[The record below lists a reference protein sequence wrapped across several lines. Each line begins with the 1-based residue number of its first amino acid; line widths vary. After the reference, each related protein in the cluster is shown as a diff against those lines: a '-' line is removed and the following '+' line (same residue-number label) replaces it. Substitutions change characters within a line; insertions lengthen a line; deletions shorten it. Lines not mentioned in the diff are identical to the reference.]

1 MGQAFMSQFR
11 ISSPLRLRS
20 DLHLVRKAWHIS
32 TGLIGLFIYKKSGFT
47 AETTATI
54 LLTFA
59 VAAFLFEF
67 TRLRNEKIN
76 QIAMILMKPVMR
88 ESERNSVSGLP
99 FYALGIS
106 LALFFFPERIAIL
119 ATLFL
124 IFADPIASF
133 FGILYG
139 RDKILPNKS
148 LQGTIAAFSVCYIA
162 TIVYGLI
169 YVGPSMNLLL
179 FAIAGGII
187 GCVSEMCSQ
196 FVDDNLCI
204 PVVSGLGLFLVNFL
218 IPLF

>member
-11 ISSPLRLRS
+11 ISSPLRMRS
-20 DLHLVRKAWHIS
+20 DLHLTRKAWHIS
-32 TGLIGLFIYKKSGFT
+32 TGLIGLFIYKKTGFT
-47 AETTATI
+47 AEQTAFI

-67 TRLRNEKIN
+67 IRLRNEKIN
-76 QIAMILMKPVMR
+76 KLALLIMKPVMR

-148 LQGTIAAFSVCYIA
+148 LQGTVAAFSVCYIA
-162 TIVYGLI
+162 TIIYGLI
-169 YVGPSMNLLL
+169 YVGPSMNLLI
-179 FAIAGGII
+179 FAVAGGVV
-187 GCVSEMCSQ
+187 GCISEMCSQ
-196 FVDDNLCI
+196 FIDDNLCI
-204 PVVSGLGLFLVNFL
+204 PVVSGLGLFLINFL
-218 IPLF
+218 IPIF

>member
-11 ISSPLRLRS
+11 ITSPLRLRS
-20 DLHLVRKAWHIS
+20 DLHLTRKIWHIS
-32 TGLIGLFIYKKSGFT
+32 TGLIGLLVYKKTNASADET
-47 AETTATI
+47 AFV

-59 VAAFLFEF
+59 IAAFLFEF
-67 TRLRNEKIN
+67 LRLRVEKVN
-76 QIAMILMKPVMR
+76 HLAMLLMKPVMR

-99 FYALGIS
+99 FYALGVS

-148 LQGTIAAFSVCYIA
+148 LQGTIAAFSVCYLA

-169 YVGPSMNLLL
+169 YVGPSMNLLV
-179 FAIAGGII
+179 FAIAAGVI
-187 GCVSEMCSQ
+187 GSISEMCSQ

-204 PVVSGLGLFLVNFL
+204 PVVSGLGLYLVNF
-218 IPLF
+218 IVSVF

>member
-1 MGQAFMSQFR
+1 MQQKIHQLKDKLS
-11 ISSPLRLRS
+11 L
-20 DLHLVRKAWHIS
+20 K
-32 TGLIGLFIYKKSGFT
+32 
-47 AETTATI
+47 
-54 LLTFA
+54 
-59 VAAFLFEF
+59 
-67 TRLRNEKIN
+67 NEKLN
-76 QIAMILMKPVMR
+76 QLAMLLMKPIMR

-99 FYALGIS
+99 FYALGVS

-133 FGILYG
+133 IGILYG

-148 LQGTIAAFSVCYIA
+148 LQGTIAAFSVCYIV

-169 YVGPSMNLLL
+169 YVGPSMGLLVY
-179 FAIAGGII
+179 AIMAGFI
-187 GCVSEMCSQ
+187 GAISEMCSQ

-204 PVVSGLGLFLVNFL
+204 PVISGLGLYLVNFF

>member
-11 ISSPLRLRS
+11 ISSPLRMRS
-20 DLHLVRKAWHIS
+20 DLHITRKLWHIS
-32 TGLIGLFIYKKSGFT
+32 TGLIGLIAYKKFEVTPEFAASV
-47 AETTATI
+47 

-59 VAAFLFEF
+59 IAAFLFEF
-67 TRLRNEKIN
+67 IRLRNEKIN
-76 QIAMILMKPVMR
+76 KLAMVIMKPVMR

-99 FYALGIS
+99 FYALGVS

-119 ATLFL
+119 AVLFL

-148 LQGTIAAFSVCYIA
+148 LQGTIAAFSVCYIV
-162 TIVYGLI
+162 TIAYGLVHI
-169 YVGPSMNLLL
+169 GPSMDLLI
-179 FAIAGGII
+179 FAIAAGII

-196 FVDDNLCI
+196 FIDDNLCI
-204 PVVSGLGLFLVNFL
+204 PVVSGLGLYLINTLVNIF
-218 IPLF
+218 

>member
-1 MGQAFMSQFR
+1 MSQFR
-11 ISSPLRLRS
+11 ITSPLRLRT
-20 DLHLVRKAWHIS
+20 DLHLTRKIWHIS
-32 TGLIGLFIYKKSGFT
+32 TGLAGLVAYKKSGISVDNV
-47 AETTATI
+47 AYI
-54 LLTFA
+54 LLAFA

-67 TRLRNEKIN
+67 LRLRNPKVN
-76 QIAMILMKPVMR
+76 QVAMLLMKPVMR

-99 FYALGIS
+99 FYALGVS

-119 ATLFL
+119 AILFL

-148 LQGTIAAFSVCYIA
+148 LQGTIAAFSVCYLA

-169 YVGPSMNLLL
+169 YVGPSTHLLV
-179 FAIAGGII
+179 FAIMAGII
-187 GCVSEMCSQ
+187 GAISEMCSQ

-204 PVVSGLGLFLVNFL
+204 PVVSGLGLYLVNF
-218 IPLF
+218 IVPLF

>member
-11 ISSPLRLRS
+11 ISSPLRMRS
-20 DLHLVRKAWHIS
+20 DLHLTRKVWHIS
-32 TGLIGLFIYKKSGFT
+32 TGLIGLVVYKKSGFT
-47 AETTATI
+47 PEFTATA
-54 LLTFA
+54 LLTLA
-59 VAAFLFEF
+59 IAAFLFELL
-67 TRLRNEKIN
+67 RLKNEKVN
-76 QIAMILMKPVMR
+76 QLAMVLMKPVMR

-99 FYALGIS
+99 FYALGVS

-119 ATLFL
+119 AILFL

-133 FGILYG
+133 IGILYG

-162 TIVYGLI
+162 TLVYGMI

-179 FAIAGGII
+179 FAVAAGII

-204 PVVSGLGLFLVNFL
+204 PVVSGLGLFLVNF
-218 IPLF
+218 IFQIF

>member
-11 ISSPLRLRS
+11 ISSPLRMRS
-20 DLHLVRKAWHIS
+20 DLHITRKVWHIS
-32 TGLIGLFIYKKSGFT
+32 TGLIGLVIYKKSGFT
-47 AETTATI
+47 PEFTATA
-54 LLTFA
+54 LLTLA
-59 VAAFLFEF
+59 VAAFLFELL
-67 TRLRNEKIN
+67 RLKNDKVN
-76 QIAMILMKPVMR
+76 QLAMVLMKPVMR

-99 FYALGIS
+99 FYALGVS

-119 ATLFL
+119 AILFL

-133 FGILYG
+133 IGILYG

-162 TIVYGLI
+162 TIIYGMI

-179 FAIAGGII
+179 FAVAAGII

-196 FVDDNLCI
+196 FIDDNLCI
-204 PVVSGLGLFLVNFL
+204 PVVSGLGLFLANF
-218 IPLF
+218 IFQIF

>member
-1 MGQAFMSQFR
+1 MDQTFMSQFR
-11 ISSPLRLRS
+11 LSSPLRMRT
-20 DLHLVRKAWHIS
+20 DLHLLRKTWHIS
-32 TGLIGLFIYKKSGFT
+32 TGLIGLLAYYKSGFSP
-47 AETTATI
+47 EMTATV

-59 VAAFLFEF
+59 VAAFLFELA
-67 TRLRNEKIN
+67 RLKNHKLN
-76 QIAMILMKPVMR
+76 QLAMLLMKPIMR

-99 FYALGIS
+99 FYALGVS

-133 FGILYG
+133 IGILYG

-148 LQGTIAAFSVCYIA
+148 LQGTIAAFSVCYIV

-169 YVGPSMNLLL
+169 YVGPSMGLLVY
-179 FAIAGGII
+179 AIMAGFI
-187 GCVSEMCSQ
+187 GAISEMCSQ

-204 PVVSGLGLFLVNFL
+204 PVISGLGLYLVNFL

>member
-1 MGQAFMSQFR
+1 MSQLR
-11 ISSPLRLRS
+11 MSSPLRMRS
-20 DLHLVRKAWHIS
+20 DLHLTRKLWHIS
-32 TGLIGLFIYKKSGFT
+32 TGLIGLFIYKKSGFSAEQT
-47 AETTATI
+47 AFT

-67 TRLRNEKIN
+67 VRLRNPKIN
-76 QIAMILMKPVMR
+76 QLAMVLMKPVMR

-133 FGILYG
+133 IGILYG

-169 YVGPSMNLLL
+169 YVGPSMNLLV
-179 FAIAGGII
+179 FAIAGGFI
-187 GCVSEMCSQ
+187 GCLSEMCSQ
-196 FVDDNLCI
+196 FIDDNLCI

-218 IPLF
+218 IPIF

>member
-11 ISSPLRLRS
+11 ISSPLRMRS
-20 DLHLVRKAWHIS
+20 DLHLTRKAWHIS
-32 TGLIGLFIYKKSGFT
+32 TGLLGLFIYKKSGFT
-47 AETTATI
+47 PEQTAFV
-54 LLTFA
+54 LLALA
-59 VAAFLFEF
+59 VSAFVFEF
-67 TRLRNEKIN
+67 IRLRNEQIN
-76 QIAMILMKPVMR
+76 KLTMIVLKPVMR

-162 TIVYGLI
+162 TIIYGLI

-179 FAIAGGII
+179 FAIAGGVI

-196 FVDDNLCI
+196 FIDDNLCI
-204 PVVSGLGLFLVNFL
+204 PVVSGLGLFLVNFI